1 MVIGRVLHGRAERNI
16 GLRKPL
22 RASTRLRKNGDD
34 HLPSWQHITYSN
46 EIDSSHFGKQVTV
59 GGWVQ
64 DLRNLGGISFLQ
76 LRDRFG
82 VIQVTLLKK
91 KSKDLFDLA
100 AGIPRESVVLV
111 TGTVKESKEARA
123 GFEVIPDKI
132 EVLSQAEA
140 PLPLGVIDKVGADL
154 DTRLNNRFMDLRK
167 DEVRA
172 IFQVKAKTLA
182 GIRNYLISEGFVEVS
197 TPKIVAAGAEGGS
210 TLFPIK
216 YFDRSAFLA
225 QSPQLY
231 KQNLMASG
239 LDRIFEIAPAYRAEA
254 SDTIRHIAEFISLDV
269 ELAFISSSEDVMA
282 VAEGIAASSL
292 QYIREHAKAELE
304 KLGAKVE
311 QPTLPFPRVTYKDAV
326 EIVRGEGLKI
336 RPGDDL
342 GTEGEKA
349 LGEVMQ
355 REKKVELYFIT
366 EFPTSLKR
374 GTFYAK
380 RYDDDPET
388 TGYFDLD
395 YRGQEIVSG
404 GQREHRYDVLTE
416 QMRENNLNLD
426 SFEFYLKAFRF
437 GMPPHGGFGFGVE
450 RYVQKMLDLPNV
462 REAVLYPRDRSR
474 LIP

>member
-1 MVIGRVLHGRAERNI
+1 
-16 GLRKPL
+16 
-22 RASTRLRKNGDD
+22 
-34 HLPSWQHITYSN
+34 LPSWQHITYSK
-46 EIDSSHFGKQVTV
+46 EIDSASYGKQVTV

-76 LRDRFG
+76 LRDRYG
-82 VIQVTLLKK
+82 VIQITNLKK
-91 KSKDLFDLA
+91 KNKDLFDLA
-100 AGIPRESVVLV
+100 ASIPRESVILV

-123 GFEVIPDKI
+123 GFEILPDKI
-132 EVLSQAEA
+132 EILSKAET
-140 PLPLGVIDKVGADL
+140 PLPLGVIDKVGADM

-167 DEVRA
+167 EEVRA
-172 IFQVKAKTLA
+172 IFQVRAKTIE
-182 GIRNYLISEGFVEVS
+182 GIREFLLSEGFVEVS

-216 YFDRSAFLA
+216 YFDRAAYLA

-231 KQNLMASG
+231 KQNLMATG

-269 ELAFISSSEDVMA
+269 ELAFIQSSEDVMA
-282 VAEGIAASSL
+282 VAEGIVTSSL
-292 QYIREHAKAELE
+292 NYVREHAKGELE

-311 QPTLPFPRVTYKDAV
+311 LPETPLPRVKYKDAI
-326 EIVRGEGLKI
+326 EMVRAEGLRI
-336 RPGDDL
+336 EHGDDL

-349 LGEVMQ
+349 LGEVMK
-355 REKKVELYFIT
+355 REKNSELYFIT

-380 RYDDDPET
+380 RSDEDPET

-404 GQREHRYDVLTE
+404 GQREHRYDVLIE
-416 QMRENNLNLD
+416 QMRENNLNLE
-426 SFEFYLKAFRF
+426 SFDFYLKAFRF

-450 RYVQKMLDLPNV
+450 RYVQKMLDLPNI

>member
-1 MVIGRVLHGRAERNI
+1 
-16 GLRKPL
+16 
-22 RASTRLRKNGDD
+22 
-34 HLPSWQHITYSN
+34 LPSWQHITYSK
-46 EIDSSHFGKQVTV
+46 EIDSSHFGKQVTI

-91 KSKDLFDLA
+91 RSKELFDLA
-100 AGIPRESVVLV
+100 ASIPRESVVLI
-111 TGTVKESKEARA
+111 TGSVKESKEARA
-123 GFEVIPDKI
+123 GFEVLPESIKI
-132 EVLSQAEA
+132 LSKAEA

-167 DEVRA
+167 EEIRAVFQVRA
-172 IFQVKAKTLA
+172 KTIE
-182 GIRNYLISEGFVEVS
+182 GIRKFLIAEGFVEVS

-216 YFDRSAFLA
+216 YFDRNAYLA

-231 KQNLMASG
+231 KQNLMATG

-269 ELAFISSSEDVMA
+269 ELAFIQSSEDIMA
-282 VAEGIAASSL
+282 VAEGIVAHSL
-292 QYIREHAKAELE
+292 DYVREHAKSELE
-304 KLGAKVE
+304 KLGVKLDKAA
-311 QPTLPFPRVTYKDAV
+311 TPFPRVKYKDAV
-326 EIVRGEGLKI
+326 EMVKAEGLRI
-336 RPGDDL
+336 EHGEDL

-349 LGEVMQ
+349 LGEVMK
-355 REKKVELYFIT
+355 REKNCDLYFIT
-366 EFPTSLKR
+366 EFPTSLKK

-380 RYDDDPET
+380 RFDEDPET

-395 YRGQEIVSG
+395 FRGQEIVSG
-404 GQREHRYDVLTE
+404 GQREHRYEVLTE
-416 QMRENNLNLD
+416 QMRENNLNLE
-426 SFEFYLKAFRF
+426 SFDFYLKAFRF

-450 RYVQKMLDLPNV
+450 RYVQKMLDLPNI
-462 REAVLYPRDRSR
+462 REAVLYPRDRAR

>member
-1 MVIGRVLHGRAERNI
+1 
-16 GLRKPL
+16 
-22 RASTRLRKNGDD
+22 
-34 HLPSWQHITYSN
+34 LPQWQHTTYSD
-46 EIDSSHFGKQVTV
+46 EITPELFGKQLTV

-76 LRDRFG
+76 LRDRAG
-82 VIQVTLLKK
+82 VIQVTTLKK
-91 KSKDLFDLA
+91 RSKELFDLVA
-100 AGIPRESVVLV
+100 SLQRESVILV

-123 GFEVIPDKI
+123 GYEIIPDKI
-132 EVLSQAEA
+132 SVLNMAEA
-140 PLPLGVIDKVGADL
+140 PLPLGVVDKVGADL

-167 DEVRA
+167 DEIRA
-172 IFQVKAKTLA
+172 IFRVKSKTLE
-182 GIRNYLISEGFVEVS
+182 GIRAYLTSEGFVEVA

-216 YFDRSAFLA
+216 YFDKSAYLA

-231 KQNLMASG
+231 KQNLMATG

-269 ELAFISSSEDVMA
+269 EMAFIESSEDVMA
-282 VAEGIAASSL
+282 VAEGIVVNSL
-292 QYIREHAKAELE
+292 NYVREHAKADIER
-304 KLGAKVE
+304 LGAKVDA
-311 QPTLPFPRVTYKDAV
+311 PKTPFPRVKYKDAV
-326 EIVRGEGLKI
+326 EIVKAEGLKI
-336 RPGDDL
+336 EHGEDL

-349 LGEVMQ
+349 LGEVMM
-355 REKKVELYFIT
+355 REKKTELYFIT

-380 RYDDDPET
+380 RFDDDPET

-404 GQREHRYDVLTE
+404 GQREHRYQVLTE
-416 QMRENNLNLD
+416 QMRENNLSLE
-426 SFEFYLKAFRF
+426 SFDFYLKGFRY

-450 RYVQKMLDLPNV
+450 RYVQKMLDLPNI
-462 REAVLYPRDRSR
+462 REAVLYPRDRGR
-474 LIP
+474 LVP

>member
-1 MVIGRVLHGRAERNI
+1 M
-16 GLRKPL
+16 
-22 RASTRLRKNGDD
+22 
-34 HLPSWQHITYSN
+34 PSWQHVTYSN
-46 EIDSSHFGKQVTV
+46 EIGPEHYGKQLTV

-76 LRDRFG
+76 LRDRSG

-91 KSKDLFDLA
+91 RSKELFDLA

-111 TGTVKESKEARA
+111 SGTVKESKEARA
-123 GFEVIPDKI
+123 GFEIIPEKI
-132 EVLSQAEA
+132 DILSKAEA

-167 DEVRA
+167 DEVKA
-172 IFQVKAKTLA
+172 IFQVKAKTLT
-182 GIRNYLISEGFVEVS
+182 GIRNYLTSEGFVEVS

-254 SDTIRHIAEFISLDV
+254 SDTIRHIAEFMSLDV
-269 ELAFISSSEDVMA
+269 ELAFIRSSEDVMA
-282 VAEGIAASSL
+282 VAEGIVMASL
-292 QYIREHAKAELE
+292 QHVREHARAELE
-304 KLGAKVE
+304 KLGVTVDLPAA
-311 QPTLPFPRVTYKDAV
+311 PFPRVKYKEAV
-326 EIVRGEGLKI
+326 EMVCGEGLKI

-349 LGEVMQ
+349 LGDVMK
-355 REKKVELYFIT
+355 REKRSELYFIT

-380 RYDDDPET
+380 RYDEDPET

>member
-1 MVIGRVLHGRAERNI
+1 
-16 GLRKPL
+16 
-22 RASTRLRKNGDD
+22 
-34 HLPSWQHITYSN
+34 LPTWQHITYSK
-46 EIDSSHFGKQVTV
+46 EIDSSLYGKQVTI

-76 LRDRFG
+76 LRDRYG
-82 VIQVTLLKK
+82 IIQITTLKK
-91 KSKDLFDLA
+91 RNKELFDLA
-100 AGIPRESVVLV
+100 ASIPRESVVLV

-123 GFEVIPDKI
+123 GYEILPDSI
-132 EVLSQAEA
+132 QILSKAEA

-167 DEVRA
+167 DDVRA
-172 IFQVKAKTLA
+172 IFQVRAKTVE
-182 GIRNYLISEGFVEVS
+182 GIRRYLVSEGFVEVS

-216 YFDRSAFLA
+216 YFDRNAYLA

-231 KQNLMASG
+231 KQNLMATG

-269 ELAFISSSEDVMA
+269 ELAFINSSEDVMA
-282 VAEGIAASSL
+282 VVEGIVANSL
-292 QYIREHAKAELE
+292 EHVREHAKAELE
-304 KLGAKVE
+304 RLGVKIEKPA
-311 QPTLPFPRVTYKDAV
+311 TPFPRVRYKDAV
-326 EIVRGEGLKI
+326 EMVKGEGLKI
-336 RPGDDL
+336 EHGDDL

-349 LGEVMQ
+349 LGEVMM
-355 REKKVELYFIT
+355 REKKCDLYFIT

-380 RYDDDPET
+380 RFDDDPET

-395 YRGQEIVSG
+395 YKGQEIVSG
-404 GQREHRYDVLTE
+404 GQREHRYEVLTE
-416 QMRENNLNLD
+416 QMRENNLNLE
-426 SFEFYLKAFRF
+426 SFDFYLKAFRF
-437 GMPPHGGFGFGVE
+437 GMPPHGGFGFGIE
-450 RYVQKMLDLPNV
+450 RYVQKMLDLPNI
-462 REAVLYPRDRSR
+462 REAVLYPRDRAR